1 MDNKI
6 VLISEFTQ
14 LIKHKSLTF
23 RMKKNPNHQ
32 NSCDHQNTCI
42 PGCNFQQVTPD
53 EDHRTVTVLEP

>member
-23 RMKKNPNHQ
+23 RMKKNPNHRS
-32 NSCDHQNTCI
+32 SCDQNACI
-42 PGCNFQQVTPD
+42 PVGRPGLCSPRAQ
-53 EDHRTVTVLEP
+53 

>member
-23 RMKKNPNHQ
+23 RMKKIL
-32 NSCDHQNTCI
+32 TTRTAVTTRI
-42 PGCNFQQVTPD
+42 LAFQAAISSRSLQTKAIGQ
-53 EDHRTVTVLEP
+53 

>member
-23 RMKKNPNHQ
+23 RMKK
-32 NSCDHQNTCI
+32 I
-42 PGCNFQQVTPD
+42 PTTRTAVTKTLAFLWDAPDSAHPD
-53 EDHRTVTVLEP
+53 EDHT